1 MGNTSL
7 VVQQLRLHAPSAE
20 GSGGLLQ
27 SLVREQDPTY
37 CKSSQAPM
45 TEKIE
50 NPSAATKTQCNQ
62 INK

>member
-37 CKSSQAPM
+37 RK
-45 TEKIE
+45 
-50 NPSAATKTQCNQ
+50 
-62 INK
+62 